1 MARSRDHELE
11 SSDRQAAEARK
22 GKDHGRFCGSV
33 PIGAGPTGKGMCFT
47 VADEEVAIINVDG
60 TIYAMKGSCL
70 HKGASLGTGELDGKV
85 VTCRAPRLALK
96 PRHDR
101 LARLRGHLI
110 PHQKL
115 STEKS

>member
-1 MARSRDHELE
+1 MNWKAPTDRPPRPAKEKIMADFVEASRLE
-11 SSDRQAAEARK
+11 Q
-22 GKDHGRFCGSV
+22 V
-33 PIGAGPTGKGMCFT
+33 PPGKGMCFT

-96 PRHDR
+96 RE
-101 LARLRGHLI
+101 ARSVRQAAVSPHTPPKVIDGKILI
-110 PHQKL
+110 AV
-115 STEKS
+115 T